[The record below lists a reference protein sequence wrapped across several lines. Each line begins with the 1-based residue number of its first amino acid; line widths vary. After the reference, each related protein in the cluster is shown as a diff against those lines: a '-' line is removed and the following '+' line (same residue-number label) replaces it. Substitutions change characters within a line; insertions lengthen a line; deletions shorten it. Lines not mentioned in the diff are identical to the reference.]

1 MKLSNLSLREKESL
15 FRELRISITHH
26 SNAMEGTTLSFGE
39 TKELLANGSTAG
51 GKPLSEQLV
60 ILGFAKAYDVVVREA
75 SNSAFKISAS
85 FIKDLHFIMF
95 EDALQV
101 SSAFIEKPIG
111 AYRIDERYIKG
122 VDIKLSTP
130 NMIGQDLENLLYQY
144 DKSELSLEEIAS
156 FHIAFET
163 IHPFADGNG
172 RIGRLLMAF
181 QYIQNDFVPALILN
195 DNRKEYLEALA
206 DSALL
211 KDFLTMSCEESL
223 KLIEQLEFMENAR
236 SLLRKL
242 QQYSVQ
248 LYPYQMEKLSQ
259 WIERP
264 KPGINVLRSETLY
277 SDHTGLKC
285 EAPEGEGF
293 FI

>member
-111 AYRIDERYIKG
+111 AYRMDERYIKG

-223 KLIEQLEFMENAR
+223 KLIEVA
-236 SLLRKL
+236 
-242 QQYSVQ
+242 
-248 LYPYQMEKLSQ
+248 
-259 WIERP
+259 
-264 KPGINVLRSETLY
+264 
-277 SDHTGLKC
+277 
-285 EAPEGEGF
+285 
-293 FI
+293 